1 MKITTRTF
9 MSIGHK
15 LVKKRVVE
23 LEIHEAKALVNQ
35 VMELSYNRSTDI
47 YEVPSELMQ
56 LHDDLSREELDKE
69 TSP

>member
-1 MKITTRTF
+1 MRIQKQ
-9 MSIGHK
+9 K
-15 LVKKRVVE
+15 LIRQNGK
-23 LEIHEAKALVNQ
+23 LEEVHLVSLEVHEAKALVNQ

-56 LHDDLSREELDKE
+56 LHDDLNREEPDKG